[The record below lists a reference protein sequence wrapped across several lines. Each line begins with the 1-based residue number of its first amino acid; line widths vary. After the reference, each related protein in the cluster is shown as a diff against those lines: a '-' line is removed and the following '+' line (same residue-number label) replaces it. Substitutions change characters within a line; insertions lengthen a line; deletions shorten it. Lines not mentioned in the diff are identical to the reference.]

1 MNDKVD
7 LPDYDEPLAFDEF
20 ERRRALAYAELE
32 GPVGEDM
39 QSFIAWF
46 RRRYPSPT
54 ERVRYAARA
63 LRSAREIQ
71 GTLLPHLGARAPS
84 GQR

>member
-1 MNDKVD
+1 MNEHAG

-20 ERRRALAYAELE
+20 ERRRALASVELD
-32 GPVGEDM
+32 GPVGDDM

-54 ERVRYAARA
+54 ERVRYAARMS
-63 LRSAREIQ
+63 RSAREIQ
-71 GTLLPHLGARAPS
+71 GALLPHLRARPPS

>member
-1 MNDKVD
+1 MKKPN
-7 LPDYDEPLAFDEF
+7 LPDYDEPLPFDEF
-20 ERRRALAYAELE
+20 ERRRALASAELD

-46 RRRYPSPT
+46 CRRYPSPT

-63 LRSAREIQ
+63 SRSAREMQ
-71 GTLLPHLGARAPS
+71 GVLLPQLGARS
-84 GQR
+84 V